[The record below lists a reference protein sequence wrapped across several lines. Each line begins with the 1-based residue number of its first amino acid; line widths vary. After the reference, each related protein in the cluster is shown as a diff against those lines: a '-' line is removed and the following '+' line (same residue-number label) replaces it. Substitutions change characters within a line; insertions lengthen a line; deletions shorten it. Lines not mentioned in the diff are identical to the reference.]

1 MLLGRFMQE
10 LTSRQQEVLDFVC
23 RFRDEHGCP
32 PSLREISEQ
41 IGTKGTATAKL
52 HLEALERKGYI
63 FRRREGSRGIALKHA
78 GATPV
83 PVPLVGTVR
92 AGQPE
97 TAVEDIQGYVSV
109 DPAWLKGEGN
119 FLLRVKGDS
128 MIEAGIFD
136 GDLALIAP
144 QPTAENGQIVVA
156 LVDGEATLKRFS
168 MDATCIKLIP
178 ENKHMQ
184 PIVIRKGA
192 AEAVVVGR
200 LLKTI
205 RSFA

>member
-1 MLLGRFMQE
+1 MQE

-23 RFRDEHGCP
+23 RFRDVHGCP

-63 FRRREGSRGIALKHA
+63 TRRREGSRGIALRHA
-78 GATPV
+78 GGTPI
-83 PVPLVGTVR
+83 PIPLVGTVR

-128 MIEAGIFD
+128 MVEAGIFD

-168 MDATCIKLIP
+168 MDETCIRLLP

-184 PIVIRKGA
+184 PIVIRKGE

-205 RSFA
+205 RSFV

>member
-1 MLLGRFMQE
+1 MQE
-10 LTSRQQEVLDFVC
+10 LTSRQQQVLDFVC

-32 PSLREISEQ
+32 PSLREISEY
-41 IGTKGTATAKL
+41 IGTKGTATAML

-63 FRRREGSRGIALKHA
+63 SRREGSRGISLKYS
-78 GATPV
+78 GGMPV

-97 TAVEDIQGYVSV
+97 LAVEEIQGYVSL

-128 MIEAGIFD
+128 MVEAGIFD
-136 GDLALIAP
+136 GDLALIKP

-156 LVDGEATLKRFS
+156 WIDGEVTLKRFFT
-168 MDATCIKLIP
+168 DGVVIRLQP
-178 ENKHMQ
+178 ENKQML
-184 PIVIRKGA
+184 PIVLRSGE
-192 AEAVVVGR
+192 AETMILGR

-205 RSFA
+205 RSFE

>member
-1 MLLGRFMQE
+1 VQE
-10 LTSRQQEVLDFVC
+10 LTFRQQEVLDFVC

-63 FRRREGSRGIALKHA
+63 TRRREGSRGIALKHA
-78 GATPV
+78 GGTPV
-83 PVPLVGTVR
+83 SIPLVGAVR
-92 AGQPE
+92 AGHPE
-97 TAVEDIQGYVSV
+97 TAVEEMQGYISV

-144 QPTAENGQIVVA
+144 QPIAENGQIVVA
-156 LVDGEATLKRFS
+156 LIDGEATLKRFFI
-168 MDATCIKLIP
+168 DDTCIRLIP
-178 ENKHMQ
+178 ENRHMQ
-184 PIVIRKGA
+184 PIVIRKGE

-205 RSFA
+205 RSFV

>member
-1 MLLGRFMQE
+1 VQE
-10 LTSRQQEVLDFVC
+10 LTSRQQEVLNFVC
-23 RFRDEHGCP
+23 RFRDEYGCP

-63 FRRREGSRGIALKHA
+63 SRRREGSRGIALKHA
-78 GATPV
+78 GGTPV
-83 PVPLVGTVR
+83 PLALVGTVR

-97 TAVEDIQGYVSV
+97 TAVEEIQGYVSV
-109 DPAWLKGEGN
+109 DPAWLKGSGN

-144 QPTAENGQIVVA
+144 QPIAENGQIVVA

-168 MDATCIKLIP
+168 MDDTCIRLIP
-178 ENKHMQ
+178 ENRHMQ
-184 PIVIRKGA
+184 PIVIRKGE
-192 AEAVVVGR
+192 AETVVIGR

-205 RSFA
+205 RSFV

>member
-1 MLLGRFMQE
+1 MQK

-52 HLEALERKGYI
+52 HLEALERKGFI
-63 FRRREGSRGIALKHA
+63 SRRREGSRGIALKYA
-78 GATPV
+78 GGTPV
-83 PVPLVGTVR
+83 PIPLVGMVR

-168 MDATCIKLIP
+168 MDSTCIKLIP

-184 PIVIRKGA
+184 PIVIRKGE
-192 AEAVVVGR
+192 AEAVLVGR